1 MKKTKK
7 ITSILMVVTIAMG
20 MLVGCGSKTT
30 TAAST
35 TTSTTTPKE
44 STNKGDST
52 AMKTTYT
59 NVLKALVVAKTITQ
73 VQSDKVLAVL
83 VKAIPSG
90 GGSQADGKK
99 PSGTP
104 PTDNQKQSGMASKD
118 DKKPSGSVPTGKS
131 DSKND
136 KLSALVT
143 SKVITKAQAAT
154 INKNLQAAMKSS
166 QSTKTN

>member
-7 ITSILMVVTIAMG
+7 ITSILMVATITMG

-35 TTSTTTPKE
+35 TTSTTSPKA
-44 STNKGDST
+44 STNKDNST

-59 NVLKALVVAKTITQ
+59 NVLKALVTAKTITQ

-83 VKAIPSG
+83 VKNIQSVG
-90 GGSQADGKK
+90 GAQADGKK
-99 PSGTP
+99 PGGTP
-104 PTDNQKQSGMASKD
+104 PTDNKKQSGSA
-118 DKKPSGSVPTGKS
+118 PTGKA